1 MIKDALNFLRLQTQ
15 DIKHF
20 DKYSIPSIILIFVLF
35 EVIAYLVD
43 GVPIES
49 PIEILGNL
57 GVTIF
62 TFLFFIYWIFRKV
75 KTLSFILVCKFFGV
89 MNIGLS
95 IALIILQTIALALGT
110 TLDNIYMALAILIFI
125 IFITGISTS
134 KAIGVSKAYAL
145 SGVTLSILLLVIIYI
160 IYLMIEMM
168 FLNI

>member
-20 DKYSIPSIILIFVLF
+20 DKYSIPSIILIYVLL
-35 EVIAYLVD
+35 EIIAYLAD

-49 PIEILGNL
+49 PIEILSNL

-75 KTLSFILVCKFFGV
+75 KTLSFILACKFFGV

-95 IALIILQTIALALGT
+95 IALIILQIIALALGT
-110 TLDNIYMALAILIFI
+110 TLDNIYIALVILIFI

-134 KAIGVSKAYAL
+134 KAIDVSKTYAL
-145 SGVTLSILLLVIIYI
+145 SGVTLSILLLIIIYI
-160 IYLMIEMM
+160 IYLMIEMA
-168 FLNI
+168 LIYV